1 MTGRGLCTRK
11 TACSAHSSPEDT
23 CSLLQGQTE
32 LLSDPKQVSLNSL
45 GTLRSKSAPADFPSE
60 EEAGCAVELGRDWEP
75 LLSPERE
82 ASLSLPL
89 QVGQTRQTL
98 RCRDISHG
106 FVISV
111 AALPAALDSGSRFS
125 PCPLLKDLTCH
136 IFFLGD
142 KTRERGLSCKSC
154 VILIPVFTNSTHSF
168 NKHYGLRTNQA
179 PGCWRSWRYS
189 RTNIDK
195 KQKPLPCKNLH
206 SDGGRQPMNE
216 KFDK

>member
-1 MTGRGLCTRK
+1 MTERGLCTRK
-11 TACSAHSSPEDT
+11 TACSAHSSPEDP

-89 QVGQTRQTL
+89 QVGQTRQAL

-111 AALPAALDSGSRFS
+111 AALPAALDSGEFPQLAGTVLCSHL
-125 PCPLLKDLTCH
+125 C
-136 IFFLGD
+136 
-142 KTRERGLSCKSC
+142 LSGSM
-154 VILIPVFTNSTHSF
+154 P
-168 NKHYGLRTNQA
+168 A
-179 PGCWRSWRYS
+179 PPQRVS
-189 RTNIDK
+189 
-195 KQKPLPCKNLH
+195 L
-206 SDGGRQPMNE
+206 
-216 KFDK
+216 